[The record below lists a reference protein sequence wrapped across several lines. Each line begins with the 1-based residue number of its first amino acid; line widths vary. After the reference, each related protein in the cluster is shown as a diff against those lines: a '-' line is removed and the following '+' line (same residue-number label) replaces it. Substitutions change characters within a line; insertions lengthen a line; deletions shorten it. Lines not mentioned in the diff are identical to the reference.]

1 MNFFPGFE
9 QKRIRTSGGVT
20 IHTVIKGKGEPVLL
34 LHGYP
39 QTMVCWHEIAPKLA
53 KDYTVVVAD
62 LRGYGGSSKP
72 KGLPDHSNYS
82 KRVMAQD
89 MVEVMSKLG
98 FEKFHL
104 VGHDRG
110 GRVAHR
116 LAKDHGARVQTLTV
130 LDISPTLKMFE
141 STNQLFAT
149 AYYHWFQMLQPYP
162 VPEKQ
167 LKGIVPFNILG
178 MVGRA
183 EPDLSAFDPAAV
195 KEYARVF
202 KDPKAIHASCEDY
215 RAAGTIDL
223 EHDRKD
229 RRRKLK
235 MPMLALWGKR
245 GVIERL
251 FNCLA
256 DWREV
261 AADVRGK
268 ALDCGHFV
276 PEEKPK
282 ETLKEIRNFIAQYP
296 IKTKKAR

>member
-1 MNFFPGFE
+1 MAFFPGFT

-20 IHTVIKGKGEPVLL
+20 INTVIKGEGEPVLL

-53 KDYTVVVAD
+53 KHYTVVVAD

-82 KRVMAQD
+82 KRAMAQD
-89 MVEVMSKLG
+89 MVDVMAKLG
-98 FEKFHL
+98 FNKFHL

-116 LAKDHGARVQTLTV
+116 LAKDHGERVQTLTV

-141 STNQLFAT
+141 STNLQFAT

-167 LKGIVPFNILG
+167 LKGMVPFNILG

-195 KEYARVF
+195 KEYVRVF

-245 GVIERL
+245 GVIQRL
-251 FNCLA
+251 FHCLQ
-256 DWREV
+256 DWKEV
-261 AADVRGK
+261 ASNVRGK

-276 PEEKPK
+276 PEEKPA
-282 ETLKEIRNFIAQYP
+282 ETLKEIRKFIAEHP
-296 IKTKKAR
+296 IKAKKAN

>member
-1 MNFFPGFE
+1 MALFQGFTH
-9 QKRIRTSGGVT
+9 KRIRTSGATINVVT
-20 IHTVIKGKGEPVLL
+20 AGQGEPVLL

-39 QTMVCWHEIAPKLA
+39 QTMACWHQIAPVLA
-53 KDYTVVVAD
+53 QHYTVVCAD

-82 KRVMAQD
+82 KREMALD
-89 MVEVMSKLG
+89 MAEVMTKLG
-98 FEKFHL
+98 HERFHL

-116 LAKDHGARVQTLTV
+116 LAKDHGERVQTLTV

-141 STNQLFAT
+141 STDLRFAT
-149 AYYHWFQMLQPYP
+149 AYYHWFQMLQPP
-162 VPEKQ
+162 PLPEKMLQ
-167 LKGIVPFNILG
+167 GIVPFNILG
-178 MVGRA
+178 MVGRS
-183 EPDLSAFDPAAV
+183 EPDLSAFSKEALAEYV
-195 KEYARVF
+195 KAF
-202 KDPKAIHASCEDY
+202 KDPKAVHASCEDY

-235 MPMLALWGKR
+235 MPVLALWGKH
-245 GVIERL
+245 GVINRL
-251 FNCLA
+251 FHCLE

-261 AADVRGK
+261 ASDVRGK

-276 PEEKPK
+276 PEERPA
-282 ETLKEIRNFIAQYP
+282 ETLKEIRRFIGAYP
-296 IKTKKAR
+296 I